1 MLLACRKEE
10 ELRLLVPIGT
20 IATCLFCCRCR
31 MTGEQ
36 ILQLFLLPPTGAVQ
50 TIGTKLCF
58 VWLQMHCIMEF
69 SIK

>member
-1 MLLACRKEE
+1 MLLTCGRKE
-10 ELRLLVPIGT
+10 ELRLL
-20 IATCLFCCRCR
+20 CCRCR

-36 ILQLFLLPPTGAVQ
+36 IPQLLLLPPTGAVQ

-58 VWLQMHCIMEF
+58 VCLQMLCIMEI